1 MPMSNNDKAG
11 SLLATL
17 RAQSEALRSQ
27 GESARRP
34 YEEAIHHIDAQLWRA
49 FRWLEEALRH
59 LEVIRPSIGH
69 HFQLG
74 SVLHVDE
81 PQFERGFVTYRRRA
95 IGGHELL
102 EHIQV
107 FYQINGKRPILVK
120 VNPAAAGPVEERL
133 RAAAMPFQYHTEQD
147 ESRRVRHGVFSV
159 TPTIAASVRFEP
171 DYRRQVVQVTL
182 HNVDRFESVALDFS
196 PDRID
201 EAALEDLLKFVLGQ
215 SNTFLRRA
223 PLAGM
228 QSRFNG
234 APMPPPAAAAKPG
247 MPAAMA
253 AARAAVPPGPAA
265 ARPAMPAPAAVARP
279 GTPSAPAAP
288 RPAIAAR
295 PATVMRAPAERTLSI
310 HDDATVPD
318 FGLRR

>member
-1 MPMSNNDKAG
+1 MSNNDKAG
-11 SLLATL
+11 SLLAKL

-59 LEVIRPSIGH
+59 LDVIRPSIGH

-74 SVLHVDE
+74 SVLQVAE
-81 PQFERGFVTYRRRA
+81 PHFERGFVTYRRRA
-95 IGGHELL
+95 IGGHEVL

-107 FYQINGKRPILVK
+107 FYQIHGKAPIVVK
-120 VNPAAAGPVEERL
+120 VNPAAAGQVEERL
-133 RAAAMPFQYHTEQD
+133 RAAALPFQYQTEQD
-147 ESRRVRHGVFSV
+147 ENRRIRSGVFTV

-171 DYRRQVVQVTL
+171 DYRRQIVQVTL

-196 PDRID
+196 PDRLD
-201 EAALEDLLKFVLGQ
+201 EVALEDLLSFILGQ

-228 QSRFNG
+228 QSRTTL
-234 APMPPPAAAAKPG
+234 APPLPPP
-247 MPAAMA
+247 
-253 AARAAVPPGPAA
+253 PPQ
-265 ARPAMPAPAAVARP
+265 RVAQ
-279 GTPSAPAAP
+279 PSPFT
-288 RPAIAAR
+288 RQAIAAR
-295 PATVMRAPAERTLSI
+295 PVSPARPGNAPAPAAPPAPPPAAGPMTKTGPLPAARPMPSARAVLERRLDI